1 MCRPESMLFY
11 RHTVCTKAWVQSVSY
26 LQIVGIIIGQVG
38 VGIIGDWVGRKWGLV
53 QDACVMLL
61 GSVMLTASWGLSLQ
75 GWVIMYTFS
84 LFIFGIGVGGEL
96 LQAVSKVASL
106 LMSALDAFLLNAYHV
121 IRLINGNKAVDRA
134 VKQKQEC
141 VRAG

>member
-1 MCRPESMLFY
+1 MPVNGHRDFFPVLNVLVY
-11 RHTVCTKAWVQSVSY
+11 RNTVCSKAWVQSVSY

-84 LFIFGIGVGGEL
+84 LFIFGVGVGGEQTCIIL
-96 LQAVSKVASL
+96 V
-106 LMSALDAFLLNAYHV
+106 MSALNVILLAAYSFT
-121 IRLINGNKAVDRA
+121 RLETKL
-134 VKQKQEC
+134 
-141 VRAG
+141 